1 AWGKQISE
9 KVARLDGHRFAELA
23 QEGRGWVEVSFLLPP
38 SGEDD
43 EPICLPPRPQYFNA
57 NVARL
62 IVASI
67 VAMWNQ
73 CKGRI
78 DEMTAQLDKMVFP
91 FTMATPKQQIVLREM
106 KKLAVQGYKRIQ
118 KALGH
123 TKITMKRVLHMLAT
137 EYKVTNSISGIVPG
151 TPQANAQ
158 DEEALVS
165 EEEEEDLEVMTSR
178 QLSAWQD
185 EATAYCR
192 KATDGYIPF
201 QKFQSDS
208 MLDRIRKDR
217 RLDHQMKSIS
227 GSSSSKKKKK
237 AMEKGSQVKH
247 PRVYG
252 RRCAV
257 CAGTVDS
264 AKAKRP
270 VWRCPTCGVFLCI
283 KPRKGATK
291 SCEYKWHNCVSL
303 RNIKKEKAAKPKE
316 PTRRSPRRNAPK
328 GSAVVNGKRRSTRTP
343 KKK

>member
-1 AWGKQISE
+1 
-9 KVARLDGHRFAELA
+9 
-23 QEGRGWVEVSFLLPP
+23 
-38 SGEDD
+38 
-43 EPICLPPRPQYFNA
+43 
-57 NVARL
+57 
-62 IVASI
+62 
-67 VAMWNQ
+67 
-73 CKGRI
+73 
-78 DEMTAQLDKMVFP
+78 
-91 FTMATPKQQIVLREM
+91 
-106 KKLAVQGYKRIQ
+106 
-118 KALGH
+118 
-123 TKITMKRVLHMLAT
+123 MLAT

-151 TPQANAQ
+151 TPPQANAQ
-158 DEEALVS
+158 DEEALSS

-201 QKFQSDS
+201 QKFQSDPT
-208 MLDRIRKDR
+208 LDRIRKDR

-237 AMEKGSQVKH
+237 AMKKGSQVKH

-257 CAGTVDS
+257 CAGTVDRD
-264 AKAKRP
+264 KQKRP
-270 VWRCPTCGVFLCI
+270 VWRCPTCGVFLCT

-291 SCEYKWHNCVSL
+291 SCEYKWHNCISL
-303 RNIKKEKAAKPKE
+303 KNIKNEKTAKPQE